1 MNKKKLEYPA
11 KIITKYTESFANF
24 WQQIQ
29 RSESL
34 MSYLEVGNKLIISNN
49 DKAREYYS
57 SIYDHVYNPK
67 IAKKSLNENLD
78 SLLNVKFYE
87 IHLSSMIYVNS
98 IDNFITYFKDVL
110 SEVVVAKPQILK
122 SQESEKIDFIL
133 EHKSMDD
140 LISSIASKKIEEL
153 FYKGIKDIE
162 KFFHNRLGLDIFKT
176 DVQRKNINFYIK
188 QRNLT
193 VHNKRKISK
202 EFAKQF
208 PEFENDIGQYLNFEF
223 KYVSKM
229 NLILFNFLAT
239 LDEEIAQ
246 KFKLKTI
253 NTHT

>member
-1 MNKKKLEYPA
+1 MNEENLKYPA
-11 KIITKYTESFANF
+11 KIITKCTESFENF

-34 MSYLEVGNKLIISNN
+34 MSYLEVGNKLITNY
-49 DKAREYYS
+49 DDEARKYYS
-57 SIYDHVYNPK
+57 SIYDHGYNPE
-67 IAKKSLNENLD
+67 IVKKSLNKNLD

-110 SEVVVAKPQILK
+110 SEVVVAKPQVLK
-122 SQESEKIDFIL
+122 SQESEKLDFIL

-140 LISSIASKKIEEL
+140 LINSIASKKIEEL
-153 FYKGIKDIE
+153 FYKGIEDIE
-162 KFFHNRLGLDIFKT
+162 KFFQSRLGLNIFKNN
-176 DVQRKNINFYIK
+176 VQRKNVNFYIK

-208 PEFENDIGQYLNFEF
+208 PELEKDIGQYLNFEF
-223 KYVSKM
+223 GYVSKM
-229 NLILFNFLAT
+229 NLTLFNFLAT

-246 KFKLKTI
+246 KFKLKTR
-253 NTHT
+253 NPHT